1 MAATFGQFPD
11 KFWFSG
17 ALLRRKREL
26 QKTFPVLRT
35 GTGNKKGF
43 PAFWDWNR
51 KSQTSIPLFGNRK
64 NMPTAFWPFL
74 CLTPFSSC
82 HLLLTSNV
90 FFTLVYHPIST
101 CLTFTTSVASYFH
114 KCYVSLCDC
123 NHLLF
128 WILPADPVFFNYFPP
143 ASVYP
148 LTYHNHLLTRPQL
161 QMFTSHSEY
170 LLTNPVQSALP
181 SNKRQRAKHFFEY
194 FWLCMTLRPEGSR
207 TLF

>member
-17 ALLRRKREL
+17 ALLRREREL

-148 LTYHNHLLTRPQL
+148 LTYHHHLLTLLSFPLSSYQL
-161 QMFTSHSEY
+161 KISYFKEIQYSFSIWLLYLVWHIKKNVVEKKPYEY
-170 LLTNPVQSALP
+170 LVI
-181 SNKRQRAKHFFEY
+181 
-194 FWLCMTLRPEGSR
+194 
-207 TLF
+207 